1 MLRFHLPPNLASAAP
16 RDAIAIKVDLD
27 LSAGA
32 PPAELIP
39 ALVLLQR
46 WSGAQ
51 SPPEI
56 IQLNRARL
64 RDLLAALKGQPV
76 FFWVNSPSTPI
87 AWNDDALSGVSIF
100 LSAPASLARP
110 APSPT
115 PRVVQ
120 RPAGTQL
127 GIDGSE
133 HFLAVTLPSR
143 ENPAYN
149 TLLTLLKENSF
160 VLEPSNRTWWLRD
173 RHKTLNFLSAHLARL
188 RDLFCADFTPNFEKN
203 TAHLRVAEI
212 AADVAETGDSFA
224 VTLALRAGSADEST
238 LRTAVATN
246 RSYLE
251 ADGNIFL
258 FDQEKLQKLA
268 TAQRALSGDP
278 TAAVAPR
285 RTQRVSSAR
294 IAEAQDILEELSPGF
309 QSPESWRTRSSAL
322 KNLSA
327 LTAAPVPPALDAL
340 FRPYQRLGAAWLW
353 HLHRHQLGGILA
365 DEMGLGKT
373 LQALALLSAV
383 ASRGG
388 PPLAAVPSRDEPPNR
403 KAPPT
408 ALYRTPSLN
417 AVSAAVPSLN
427 SSARQ
432 SSAGTTAAQSSALSS
447 ELSAPGPFASRASL
461 VICPASLLEN
471 WRRESAR
478 FAPQLRTFVH
488 HSSNRL
494 ESSADFASH
503 DLIITSYGTLAR
515 DQDLF
520 TSIEFACVIADEAQH
535 IKNRRSQNAAA
546 LRALR
551 SRARFLLTGTPLEN
565 SLDDL
570 RSLFEFLLPGY
581 LTRVPAGLRGDE
593 RAWFD
598 ERLRAQT
605 APYILRRT
613 KRAVAPELPEK
624 IEQTVWCE
632 LTPAQAKLYHDTQ
645 ERSERELFDLEAGGA
660 SETKL
665 QFAALTQLLR
675 LRQICCD
682 PRLVTGKSL
691 LAGDSEPESS
701 AQKTDSPNPSAAPF
715 ADSAKLDSFREILAE
730 ALDDGHRLLVFSQ
743 FTSLLALLRADLDE
757 QGIAYCYLDGSMST
771 AARQAQV
778 DRFQAPVAGSQ
789 RSALNA
795 QSPPVFLLSLK
806 AGGTGLNLTA
816 ADTVVH
822 FDPWWNPAAE
832 AQATDRAHRIG
843 QTRVVTSYKL
853 VAAGTVE
860 EKVLALQDEK
870 RALLANVFEA
880 SDAAA
885 ATLSLADLKAL
896 LK

>member
-32 PPAELIP
+32 PPAEFIP

-46 WSGAQ
+46 WSGSQ
-51 SPPEI
+51 TPPKI

-64 RDLLAALKGQPV
+64 RDLLAALPGQPV
-76 FFWVNSPSTPI
+76 FFWVNGSTPI
-87 AWNDDALSGVSIF
+87 AWNDDGSLSGVSIF
-100 LSAPASLARP
+100 LTPPASAARP
-110 APSPT
+110 TPPTT
-115 PRVVQ
+115 PRVAP
-120 RPAGTQL
+120 RPPGTRL

-143 ENPAYN
+143 EDPSYN
-149 TLLTLLKENSF
+149 TILTLLKENGF

-188 RDLFCADFTPNFEKN
+188 RDTFGAEFTPNFEKN

-212 AADVAETGDSFA
+212 AADIAETGDSFS

-251 ADGNIFL
+251 SDGKVFL
-258 FDQEKLQKLA
+258 FDKEKLAKLT

-294 IAEAQDILEELSPGF
+294 VAEAQDILEELSPGF

-327 LTAAPVPPALDAL
+327 LAPAPVPPALDAL
-340 FRPYQRLGAAWLW
+340 VRPYQRLGAAWLW

-383 ASRGG
+383 GRV
-388 PPLAAVPSRDEPPNR
+388 VPN
-403 KAPPT
+403 APPP
-408 ALYRTPSLN
+408 AAPFVPQLRRTPSLT
-417 AVSAAVPSLN
+417 SPSPSPSLN
-427 SSARQ
+427 SQ
-432 SSAGTTAAQSSALSS
+432 PSALNSPRS
-447 ELSAPGPFASRASL
+447 GASL
-461 VICPASLLEN
+461 VVCPASLLEN

-494 ESSADFASH
+494 ETAADFAAH

-515 DQDLF
+515 DQTLF
-520 TSIEFACVIADEAQH
+520 TAVEFACVIADEAQH

-624 IEQTVWCE
+624 LEQIVWCE
-632 LTPAQAKLYHDTQ
+632 MTPAQAKLYRDTQ
-645 ERSERELFDLEAGGA
+645 EKSERELFDLEAGGA

-682 PRLVTGKSL
+682 PRLVDVGTDLRAIRGP
-691 LAGDSEPESS
+691 DSISAPRPE
-701 AQKTDSPNPSAAPF
+701 TPNPISPLSAPF
-715 ADSAKLDSFREILAE
+715 SDSAKLESFREILAE

-778 DRFQAPVAGSQ
+778 DRFQAASSATSGSQ
-789 RSALNA
+789 PTALNSQLGA
-795 QSPPVFLLSLK
+795 TAAPPVFLLSLK

-843 QTRVVTSYKL
+843 QKRVVTSYKL
-853 VAAGTVE
+853 VASGTVE

-885 ATLSLADLKAL
+885 AKLSLADLKSL